1 MRTDKV
7 TEGPHYDA
15 DATMV
20 VPQPYSLLE
29 TDITSYFPRKISWV
43 IGKLFLAVSTFVKEI
58 DHSLAEHFLKPV
70 NILNNVNAN
79 YLKIP
84 KIIADRTKRPRGSHA
99 ARGHMRPWSR
109 LQS

>member
-29 TDITSYFPRKISWV
+29 TDITSYFPRKIS
-43 IGKLFLAVSTFVKEI
+43 
-58 DHSLAEHFLKPV
+58 
-70 NILNNVNAN
+70 
-79 YLKIP
+79 
-84 KIIADRTKRPRGSHA
+84 
-99 ARGHMRPWSR
+99 
-109 LQS
+109 